1 MKLLLSSMFAA
12 LLCSPLAFAG
22 DCEKCKDGDKKEETT
37 LAGKCKDG
45 DCDKDEDPA
54 LAGKCK
60 DGDCDKDED
69 PALADCDKCKDKEK
83 EEGTLA

>member
-1 MKLLLSSMFAA
+1 MKLLLSSFVA
-12 LLCSPLAFAG
+12 LFCCAPLAFAG

-54 LAGKCK
+54 LLAGKCEKCK
-60 DGDCDKDED
+60 DGD
-69 PALADCDKCKDKEK
+69 KE

>member
-22 DCEKCKDGDKKEETT
+22 DCEKCKDGDTDEDPCLGVMCKVGECDKQEEPS
-37 LAGKCKDG
+37 LAGKF
-45 DCDKDEDPA
+45 
-54 LAGKCK
+54 K

-83 EEGTLA
+83 DEGTLA

>member
-60 DGDCDKDED
+60 DGDCDKD
-69 PALADCDKCKDKEK
+69 
-83 EEGTLA
+83 

>member
-37 LAGKCKDG
+37 LAGKCK
-45 DCDKDEDPA
+45 E
-54 LAGKCK
+54 
-60 DGDCDKDED
+60 GDCDKDED

-83 EEGTLA
+83 DEGTLA